1 MIMHVQ
7 MRSKK
12 KLWDTDCSLKASNYY
27 KMNPARPQL
36 VITFKL
42 LKHSLFGILDLG
54 FLILGFYDFWILDCM
69 ILGLL
74 FCLGFR
80 TLGFWVSH
88 VTVSGAWRDKGNS
101 VTCNGFWGLEGQG
114 K

>member
-1 MIMHVQ
+1 MHQ
-7 MRSKK
+7 F
-12 KLWDTDCSLKASNYY
+12 DIENIHCFPTEYI
-27 KMNPARPQL
+27 NPARPQL

-42 LKHSLFGILDLG
+42 LKHSLFGIFDLG
-54 FLILGFYDFWILDCM
+54 LLILGFYDFWILDCM

-88 VTVSGAWRDKGNS
+88 VTVSGAWMDKGNS